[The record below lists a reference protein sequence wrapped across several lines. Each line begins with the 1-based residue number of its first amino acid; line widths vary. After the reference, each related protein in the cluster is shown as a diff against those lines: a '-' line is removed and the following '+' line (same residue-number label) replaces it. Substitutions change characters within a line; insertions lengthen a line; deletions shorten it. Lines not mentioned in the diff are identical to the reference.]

1 MAFTNVMSGRTR
13 YAAIGA
19 IFLGASFLA
28 IGCGDSGS
36 ATSATTS
43 GPGTTGTTP
52 GTTGGEAT
60 GTGSTTDEPVTST
73 GTGGQTG
80 GETTTTT
87 GETTAGTTTGGET
100 TAGTTG
106 GETTGGETTGGETT
120 GTTGETTGGDPVGGL
135 CQQDSDCEILSDCCT
150 CDVIAKGDTPPAC
163 PIMECLVDTCS
174 TLDVGKSKPVCRFG
188 RCSFSKVHCNPVG
201 VLCDAAPPDCP
212 AGQLPS
218 VTEDGTCY
226 TGQCAPTEACDW
238 APDCASCIDKEDPL
252 VCVFKLQKGAFHVCE
267 PKPADCG
274 PGDIDCGCGAQICE
288 MSPPHT
294 ICADQNPGIACECP
308 FC

>member
-1 MAFTNVMSGRTR
+1 MAFTQFMSGQK

-19 IFLGASFLA
+19 IFLV
-28 IGCGDSGS
+28 IGCGDSGT

-43 GPGTTGTTP
+43 GPGTTGTTQ
-52 GTTGGEAT
+52 TTGGEAST
-60 GTGSTTDEPVTST
+60 GTGATTDEPVTST

-87 GETTAGTTTGGET
+87 VGETTGTTTGGET
-100 TAGTTG
+100 TAGSTG
-106 GETTGGETTGGETT
+106 GETTGGETTGDTT
-120 GTTGETTGGDPVGGL
+120 GMTSETTGGDPAGGL
-135 CQQDSDCEILSDCCT
+135 CQQDSDCEVLSDCCT

-188 RCSFSKVHCNPVG
+188 RCTFSKVNCNPFG
-201 VLCDAAPPDCP
+201 LLCDAAPPDCP

-226 TGQCAPTEACDW
+226 TGQCAPVEACNW
-238 APDCASCIDKEDPL
+238 APDCESCVDKEDPL

-274 PGDIDCGCGAQICE
+274 PGDIDCGCGEQICE

-294 ICADQNPGIACECP
+294 VCADQNPGIACECP

>member
-1 MAFTNVMSGRTR
+1 MAFTNLMSGHKK
-13 YAAIGA
+13 YAAVGA
-19 IFLGASFLA
+19 IFLLL
-28 IGCGDSGS
+28 GCGDNGT

-60 GTGSTTDEPVTST
+60 GTGTTDEPVTST

-87 GETTAGTTTGGET
+87 VGETTGTTGGET
-100 TAGTTG
+100 TAGSTGGQTTG
-106 GETTGGETTGGETT
+106 GETTGGTTD
-120 GTTGETTGGDPVGGL
+120 TTGETTGGDPVGGL
-135 CQQDSDCEILSDCCT
+135 CQQDSDCEILTDCCT

-163 PIMECLVDTCS
+163 PIMECFADTCS

-188 RCSFSKVHCNPVG
+188 RCTFSKVNCNPFG
-201 VLCDAAPPDCP
+201 LLCDAAPPDCP

-218 VTEDGTCY
+218 VSEDGTCW
-226 TGQCAPTEACDW
+226 TGQCAPTEACNW
-238 APDCASCIDKEDPL
+238 APDCDSCVDKEDPL

-274 PGDIDCGCGAQICE
+274 PGDIDCECGAQICD